1 MIKKPIAIILSV
13 MMIVTSMFTA
23 SSAVFAETTSTD
35 GFKSGDTV
43 YFDCSSCGEQWTS
56 AYATEYINFT
66 EYSKADNDGKNVSI
80 NNADKTLLTQ
90 GQVSVV
96 LGSTYSGK
104 YTGGL

>member
-1 MIKKPIAIILSV
+1 MIKKPVAIILSV

-43 YFDCSSCGEQWTS
+43 YFDCSSCGDNWTS

-80 NNADKTLLTQ
+80 NTADKT
-90 GQVSVV
+90 
-96 LGSTYSGK
+96 K
-104 YTGGL
+104 YNR